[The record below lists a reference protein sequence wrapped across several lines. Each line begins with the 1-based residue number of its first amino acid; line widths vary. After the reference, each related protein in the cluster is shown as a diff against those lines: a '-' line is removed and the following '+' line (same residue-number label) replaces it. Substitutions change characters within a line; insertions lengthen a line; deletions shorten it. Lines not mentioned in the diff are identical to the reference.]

1 MDFTADHYYRA
12 ALERLSQAHHLY
24 REGRGNYALAMYAA
38 GLAVESMLRAFL
50 LKRGKRAFESRHNLL
65 LLAKESGMLSV
76 NRDNLKKKGLTD
88 EQIEEHERALW
99 TFINDIF
106 ILWHNNYRF
115 ASEARLLAH
124 LKKMKL
130 YEGLKGDPLKAN
142 ALRLLSASQ
151 RFIDR
156 GVLQWQ

>member
-1 MDFTADHYYRA
+1 
-12 ALERLSQAHHLY
+12 
-24 REGRGNYALAMYAA
+24 
-38 GLAVESMLRAFL
+38 MLRAFL

-130 YEGLKGDPLKAN
+130 YEGLKGDP
-142 ALRLLSASQ
+142 
-151 RFIDR
+151 
-156 GVLQWQ
+156 